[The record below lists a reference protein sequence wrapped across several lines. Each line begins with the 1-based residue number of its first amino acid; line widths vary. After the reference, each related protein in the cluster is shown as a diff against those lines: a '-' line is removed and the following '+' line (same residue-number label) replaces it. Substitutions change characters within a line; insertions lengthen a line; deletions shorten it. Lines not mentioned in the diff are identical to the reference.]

1 MALICT
7 AMSKAKNHP
16 IVARSSSVM
25 KTAMGVLLTSAVLLL
40 PTVRAEETSGDKIGE
55 RQGTQLSK
63 GEIKAQQ
70 QFKMLDFNQDG
81 KLSRKEVAIIPKLA
95 AAFDET
101 DTNKDGF
108 LTRDEMPLGH
118 YRGQGGHYSGP
129 GNHFRGQGGGFNRL
143 DTDGDGRISR
153 EEAKANPQL
162 GQNFD
167 LIDANKDGYIDRSE
181 MFRHMVIC
189 RLYNPGSKLKTA
201 DYLERYLH
209 VSYSISKIREFG
221 IRLVCKQ
228 LQLPCLFHMH
238 RQCLWFV
245 VKEAVG
251 SESRAQVHDEIMY
264 GAVA

>member
-1 MALICT
+1 MALIWT

-16 IVARSSSVM
+16 IIARSSSVM

-108 LTRDEMPLGH
+108 VTYEEVRAFAVK
-118 YRGQGGHYSGP
+118 YRAA
-129 GNHFRGQGGGFNRL
+129 
-143 DTDGDGRISR
+143 R
-153 EEAKANPQL
+153 EKAKAAEAIATAP
-162 GQNFD
+162 
-167 LIDANKDGYIDRSE
+167 AAKDGAHKSE
-181 MFRHMVIC
+181 ADSADAE
-189 RLYNPGSKLKTA
+189 SK
-201 DYLERYLH
+201 
-209 VSYSISKIREFG
+209 
-221 IRLVCKQ
+221 
-228 LQLPCLFHMH
+228 
-238 RQCLWFV
+238 
-245 VKEAVG
+245 
-251 SESRAQVHDEIMY
+251 
-264 GAVA
+264 